1 MRILHIGYRLP
12 PMPGGKERYI
22 ELLAREQMLRG
33 HEVVVAH
40 RRGDIPHGAQALP
53 LARTGASRAVSRRS
67 DVIAFAME
75 CARALRRARRV
86 DIVHAHGDHRE
97 ALGLGSAARRLGIPL
112 VIHVHGAL
120 TVRHRRIMPWAF
132 RHADGFIVSGDRPQ
146 GDLLAAGIPDRR
158 MRIVPSGL
166 NLDHLARFR
175 ENHPVEPGLIVSVGS
190 LVGVKNHALTIQ
202 AFHRLRAVRPDA
214 RLVIAGD
221 GPERARLE
229 RLARTGPGVE
239 FAGHIP
245 ADGVYSLVSRAQVVV
260 HASHRLPTVGEG
272 IPTAPL
278 EALALG
284 TAVIVSSDASLGT
297 AVADSSAY
305 RVFRSGSVDD
315 LVTHLRSVL
324 DDEALC
330 LQMIE
335 RGVRAV
341 SDLDWRVVSG
351 RIGEWY
357 ETLIAGRPPLAPA
370 SAS

>member
-12 PMPGGKERYI
+12 PEPGGKERYI
-22 ELLAREQMLRG
+22 EHLTHEQMLRG

-40 RRGDIPHGAQALP
+40 RRGDVPDGVRTLP

-75 CARALRRARRV
+75 CARALRREHRI

-112 VIHVHGAL
+112 LLHVHGAL

-132 RHADGFIVSGDRPQ
+132 RHTDGFIVSGDRPQ
-146 GDLLAAGIPDRR
+146 EDLLAVGVPDRR
-158 MRIVPSGL
+158 MWVAPSGL
-166 NLDHLARFR
+166 NLDRLARFR
-175 ENHPVEPGLIVSVGS
+175 ESHPVEPGLIVSVGS
-190 LVGVKNHALTIQ
+190 LVAVKNHALTIQ
-202 AFHRLRAVRPDA
+202 AFHRLRAVRPGV
-214 RLVIAGD
+214 RLIIAGD

-229 RLARTGPGVE
+229 RLAQPGPGIE
-239 FAGHIP
+239 FAGHLP
-245 ADGVYSLVSRAQVVV
+245 AEDVYSLVSRAQVVV
-260 HASHRLPTVGEG
+260 HASHRLPTIGEG

-305 RVFRSGSVDD
+305 RVFRSGSVED

-341 SDLDWRVVSG
+341 SNLDWRTVSD
-351 RIGEWY
+351 RIEEWY
-357 ETLIAGRPPLAPA
+357 ETLIADRSLAPV